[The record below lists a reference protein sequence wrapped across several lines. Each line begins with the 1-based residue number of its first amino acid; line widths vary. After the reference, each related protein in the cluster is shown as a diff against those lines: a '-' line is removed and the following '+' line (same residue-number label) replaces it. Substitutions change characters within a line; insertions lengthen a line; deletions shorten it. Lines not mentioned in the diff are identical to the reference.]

1 MKKPGNSK
9 KGPKK
14 SSENKAKDSG
24 ELRKPSKL
32 IPLKEKNKKNWKSS
46 LDDEEDDFA
55 MEDDIKL
62 DDNFEEGD
70 EDDDFYDDDF

>member
-9 KGPKK
+9 KSPKK
-14 SSENKAKDSG
+14 AENKAKESG

-46 LDDEEDDFA
+46 LDEEDDDFA
-55 MEDDIKL
+55 MEDDMKL
-62 DDNFEEGD
+62 DDSFGD
-70 EDDDFYDDDF
+70 EEEDDFYDEDF

>member
-14 SSENKAKDSG
+14 STDNKAKDSG

-32 IPLKEKNKKNWKSS
+32 TPLKEKNKKSWKSG
-46 LDDEEDDFA
+46 LEDEEDDFTVD
-55 MEDDIKL
+55 DDIKL
-62 DDNFEEGD
+62 DDTFDEE
-70 EDDDFYDDDF
+70 EDDGFYDDEF